1 MYTFN
6 KIRIKDCKQT
16 FTTKKEMNWFI
27 KDHNI
32 NISKID
38 KKTLYYKIIIDL
50 NTFTG
55 RPFVVIDEGMNIHN
69 KIIRILRSGEDS
81 FIAKLEGF
89 EGIYK
94 QISGVDLFININI
107 DSNSLFIQNIIK
119 ELKQKDLMLSKI
131 NASSVLY
138 LNSFLK

>member
-6 KIRIKDCKQT
+6 NIRIKDCKQT

-27 KDHNI
+27 NDHNVEVI
-32 NISKID
+32 KID

-50 NTFTG
+50 NTWTG
-55 RPFVVIDEGMNIHN
+55 RPFVVIDEGMNVHN
-69 KIIRILRSGEDS
+69 KTIKVLCSIEDS

-89 EGIYK
+89 DGIYK

-107 DSNSLFIQNIIK
+107 DSSSLFIQNIIK
-119 ELKQKDLMLSKI
+119 ELKQKDFMLSKI